1 MSFSIENPSPFG
13 VILGWISDAR
23 SSRKV
28 EIALSVALIFLIG
41 RTIRYYQGLK
51 TVQNYPGPR
60 VGFHPLSL
68 FGNVLLPRTW
78 WNPTVLYPWTNR
90 FKCKCHLPIQR
101 GFLYKQYDT
110 DTVCFV
116 PFLYGPPMIYTSN
129 LEVSRQIASNGPGAS
144 FVKPYIGGAALLRWG
159 MNVFSAN
166 GETWRKHRRIV
177 SPSFNNTLYEHVF
190 DETITVFRDMVT
202 SEKWSD
208 QNEVHVPI
216 FQQLTQKFALLV
228 IENCGFANDGSMSLQ
243 KAMQIVND
251 NIALTVFAPWVMSLP
266 LGNFMQ
272 SQVDERRALVQN
284 SKGAELGR
292 DAFTMLV
299 QANEDEAAKYKLSK
313 QELIGNVYTFTQ
325 TTATSLASTIA
336 YLCSYPD
343 IQDELV
349 EEIESVIGY
358 ERDPTME
365 DYPKLNKVLSAFLE
379 AYSHDSS
386 PVHVMIRESAE
397 DTVLK
402 IPKPVGQEGYTMLP
416 IPKGTM
422 VTSDT
427 IGLGYNPRY
436 YDEPEKYKPSR
447 WYHTENV
454 ESELFTGFSV
464 GTRACIG
471 RKFAVIEAVTFLTML
486 LRDWRVEPLLKS
498 GESQDEWTKRV
509 FEVKLTLTLGIGNV
523 PVKFMKRQQQS

>member
-1 MSFSIENPSPFG
+1 
-13 VILGWISDAR
+13 
-23 SSRKV
+23 
-28 EIALSVALIFLIG
+28 
-41 RTIRYYQGLK
+41 
-51 TVQNYPGPR
+51 
-60 VGFHPLSL
+60 
-68 FGNVLLPRTW
+68 
-78 WNPTVLYPWTNR
+78 
-90 FKCKCHLPIQR
+90 
-101 GFLYKQYDT
+101 
-110 DTVCFV
+110 
-116 PFLYGPPMIYTSN
+116 
-129 LEVSRQIASNGPGAS
+129 
-144 FVKPYIGGAALLRWG
+144 
-159 MNVFSAN
+159 
-166 GETWRKHRRIV
+166 
-177 SPSFNNTLYEHVF
+177 
-190 DETITVFRDMVT
+190 
-202 SEKWSD
+202 
-208 QNEVHVPI
+208 
-216 FQQLTQKFALLV
+216 LLV
-228 IENCGFANDGSMSLQ
+228 AG
-243 KAMQIVND
+243 
-251 NIALTVFAPWVMSLP
+251 
-266 LGNFMQ
+266 
-272 SQVDERRALVQN
+272 
-284 SKGAELGR
+284 
-292 DAFTMLV
+292 
-299 QANEDEAAKYKLSK
+299 
-313 QELIGNVYTFTQ
+313 QE

-349 EEIESVIGY
+349 EEIESVVGY

-379 AYSHDSS
+379 AIRMIP
-386 PVHVMIRESAE
+386 PVHVLIRESAE

-523 PVKFMKRQQQS
+523 PVKFIKRQQQS